1 MWESLMPKPFDKWT
15 VLPHDAIEIIDNNI
29 LAAEGPLGKFPRRMT
44 IVRLT
49 GQRLIIH
56 SGIALDEAGM
66 ARIESFGEPSFYIAP
81 SALHRMDVKPW
92 KQRYPDIKIVCPP
105 GARSKVEELVKVD
118 TVAPDFGDPAVHYKV
133 VDGTAQREGVLIVK
147 GSQGTTLVLNDL
159 IFNVRKQPGVIGL
172 LFDVLGVTG
181 PEAKMPKLVMR
192 KLVHDKSA
200 LRVQLEQW
208 ANLSD
213 LQRIILSHGA
223 VIEADPGGTLR
234 RFAASMA

>member
-1 MWESLMPKPFDKWT
+1 MPKPFDKWT
-15 VLPHDAIEIIDNNI
+15 VLPHEAIEIIDNNI

>member
-1 MWESLMPKPFDKWT
+1 MPKPFDKWT
-15 VLPHDAIEIIDNNI
+15 VLPHQAIEIIDSNI

-56 SGIALDEAGM
+56 SGIALDEAEM
-66 ARIESFGEPSFYIAP
+66 ARIESFGEPSFYIVP

-105 GARSKVEELVKVD
+105 GARSKVE
-118 TVAPDFGDPAVHYKV
+118 TVAPDFGDPAVHYTV
-133 VDGTAQREGVLIVK
+133 VDGTDQREGVLIVK
-147 GSQGTTLVLNDL
+147 GPKGTTLVLNDL

-192 KLVHDKSA
+192 KLVRDKHA
-200 LRVQLEQW
+200 LRIQLEQW
-208 ANLSD
+208 ANLAG

-223 VIEADPGGTLR
+223 VIEADPSGTLR
-234 RFAASMA
+234 RLAAAMA

>member
-1 MWESLMPKPFDKWT
+1 MPKPFDKWT
-15 VLPHDAIEIIDNNI
+15 VLPHQPIEIIDDNI

-44 IVRLT
+44 IVRLS

-66 ARIESFGEPSFYIAP
+66 ARIESFGKPSFYVVP

-92 KQRYPDIKIVCPP
+92 KQRYPELRIVCPP

-118 TVAPDFGDPAVHYKV
+118 TVAPDFGDPAVHYTA
-133 VDGTAQREGVLIVK
+133 VDGTAQREGALIVK

-200 LRVQLEQW
+200 LRAQLEQW
-208 ANLSD
+208 ANLSG

-223 VIEADPGGTLR
+223 VIEADPSGTLR
-234 RFAASMA
+234 RLAASMA

>member
-1 MWESLMPKPFDKWT
+1 MPKPFDKWT
-15 VLPHDAIEIIDNNI
+15 VLPHQPIEIIDDNI

-49 GQRLIIH
+49 ERRLIIH

-66 ARIESFGEPSFYIAP
+66 ARIESFGEPSFYIVP

-105 GARSKVEELVKVD
+105 GARSRVEELVKVD
-118 TVAPDFGDPAVHYKV
+118 TVAPDFGDPAVDYTV
-133 VDGTAQREGVLIVK
+133 VAGTAQREGALIVR
-147 GSQGTTLVLNDL
+147 GLQGTTLVLNDL
-159 IFNVRKQPGVIGL
+159 IFNVRRQPGVIGL
-172 LFDVLGVTG
+172 LFSALGVTG

-208 ANLSD
+208 ASLSD

-223 VIEADPGGTLR
+223 VIETDPSGTLR

>member
-1 MWESLMPKPFDKWT
+1 MPKPFDKWT
-15 VLPHDAIEIIDNNI
+15 VLPHQPIEIIDNDI
-29 LAAEGPLGKFPRRMT
+29 LGVEGPLGKFPRRMT
-44 IVRLT
+44 IVRLN

-66 ARIESFGEPSFYIAP
+66 ARVERFGKPSFYIVP

-118 TVAPDFGDPAVHYKV
+118 TVAPDFGDPAVHYTV
-133 VDGTAQREGVLIVK
+133 VDGTAQREGALIVK

-172 LFDVLGVTG
+172 LFHVVGVTG

-200 LRVQLEQW
+200 LRIQLERW
-208 ANLSD
+208 ANLGD

-223 VIEADPGGTLR
+223 IIEADPGGTLR
-234 RFAASMA
+234 RFAASMV

>member
-1 MWESLMPKPFDKWT
+1 MPKPFDKWT
-15 VLPHDAIEIIDNNI
+15 VLPHRPVEIIDDNI
-29 LAAEGPLGKFPRRMT
+29 LAAEGMLGRFPRRMT

-49 GQRLIIH
+49 RQRLIIH

-66 ARIESFGEPSFYIAP
+66 AAIESFGKPSFYIVP
-81 SALHRMDVKPW
+81 SALHRMDVKSW
-92 KQRYPDIKIVCPP
+92 KQRYPEIEIVCPP

-118 TVAPDFGDPAVHYKV
+118 TIAPDFGDPAVHYMV

-159 IFNVRKQPGVIGL
+159 VFNVRKQPGVIGL

-192 KLVHDKSA
+192 KLVRDKSA
-200 LRVQLEQW
+200 LRIQLEQW
-208 ANLSD
+208 ANLSG

-223 VIEADPGGTLR
+223 VIEADPKGTLR